1 MTAWALERSREQQD
15 WERERMQQRAALMAL
30 QSQCDQAQQQLRQ
43 WQALHPGLPERQA
56 LQQRL
61 AQQVE

>member
-1 MTAWALERSREQQD
+1 
-15 WERERMQQRAALMAL
+15 MQQRAALMAL

-61 AQQVE
+61 AQQVERNQQLQRELNLLASRTPA